1 MRVALLEGRVGVY
14 FSIDTLNARRRKNAA
29 FLSTFKT
36 LHKKMLSSKCALSFR
51 DVASPNATLESRVSP
66 SKRTRTVPR
75 SSFLAFS
82 SRFDDDDDDDDEVLR
97 RQSEKTVTLR
107 RRPRRRRRRPRRLRA
122 GMSSAMMMIHRPPLV
137 SANDALGI
145 WAVVLASAHFG
156 AWAEKK
162 PWGAA
167 LGGACL
173 IAALTTLI
181 LANLGNSRKSLRVVF
196 FFRFFSTTRSSFMEC
211 TRGLNRERGTRRSLA
226 SFGVLTGPM

>member
-1 MRVALLEGRVGVY
+1 
-14 FSIDTLNARRRKNAA
+14 
-29 FLSTFKT
+29 
-36 LHKKMLSSKCALSFR
+36 MLSSKCALSFR

-75 SSFLAFS
+75 SSFLAFP
-82 SRFDDDDDDDDEVLR
+82 SRFVDDCDDDDEVLR
-97 RQSEKTVTLR
+97 RQTVTLRR
-107 RRPRRRRRRPRRLRA
+107 RRPRRRRRRRRRLRA
-122 GMSSAMMMIHRPPLV
+122 GMSSAMMIQRPPLAV

-196 FFRFFSTTRSSFMEC
+196 FFRFFSTTRSSFIEC
-211 TRGLNRERGTRRSLA
+211 TRGLNRERGARRSLA

>member
-1 MRVALLEGRVGVY
+1 
-14 FSIDTLNARRRKNAA
+14 
-29 FLSTFKT
+29 
-36 LHKKMLSSKCALSFR
+36 MLSKCALSFR
-51 DVASPNATLESRVSP
+51 DVVSPNATLESRVSP
-66 SKRTRTVPR
+66 SKRTRTLPR
-75 SSFLAFS
+75 FSFLAFS
-82 SRFDDDDDDDDEVLR
+82 SRFDDDDDDEVLR

-107 RRPRRRRRRPRRLRA
+107 RRRRRRRRLRA
-122 GMSSAMMMIHRPPLV
+122 GMSSAMMIHRPPLV

-181 LANLGNSRKSLRVVF
+181 LANLGTRNASRRLLLPF
-196 FFRFFSTTRSSFMEC
+196 F
-211 TRGLNRERGTRRSLA
+211 
-226 SFGVLTGPM
+226 

>member
-1 MRVALLEGRVGVY
+1 M
-14 FSIDTLNARRRKNAA
+14 
-29 FLSTFKT
+29 LS
-36 LHKKMLSSKCALSFR
+36 SSKCALSFR
-51 DVASPNATLESRVSP
+51 DVVKSPNATLESRVSP

-75 SSFLAFS
+75 SSFLAFP
-82 SRFDDDDDDDDEVLR
+82 SRFVDDDDDDDEVLR
-97 RQSEKTVTLR
+97 RQTVTLRRR
-107 RRPRRRRRRPRRLRA
+107 RRPRRRRRRRRLRA
-122 GMSSAMMMIHRPPLV
+122 GMSSAMMMIQRPPLVV

-181 LANLGNSRKSLRVVF
+181 LANLGTRNASRRLLLPF
-196 FFRFFSTTRSSFMEC
+196 F
-211 TRGLNRERGTRRSLA
+211 
-226 SFGVLTGPM
+226 

>member
-1 MRVALLEGRVGVY
+1 MK
-14 FSIDTLNARRRKNAA
+14 KNAA

-36 LHKKMLSSKCALSFR
+36 PVKKMLSKCALSFR
-51 DVASPNATLESRVSP
+51 DVVSPNATLESRISP
-66 SKRTRTVPR
+66 SKRTRTHPR
-75 SSFLAFS
+75 HSFLAS
-82 SRFDDDDDDDDEVLR
+82 PSRFDDDDDEVLTGLP
-97 RQSEKTVTLR
+97 KTVTLRRR
-107 RRPRRRRRRPRRLRA
+107 RRPRRRRRLRA
-122 GMSSAMMMIHRPPLV
+122 MSSAMMIQRPPLVV

-181 LANLGNSRKSLRVVF
+181 LANLGRVLEKRFASSSSSVF
-196 FFRFFSTTRSSFMEC
+196 LVPHVR
-211 TRGLNRERGTRRSLA
+211 
-226 SFGVLTGPM
+226 VL

>member
-1 MRVALLEGRVGVY
+1 
-14 FSIDTLNARRRKNAA
+14 
-29 FLSTFKT
+29 
-36 LHKKMLSSKCALSFR
+36 MLSSKCALSFR
-51 DVASPNATLESRVSP
+51 DVVSPNATLESRVSP

-82 SRFDDDDDDDDEVLR
+82 SRFDDDDDDEVLR

-107 RRPRRRRRRPRRLRA
+107 RRRRRRRRLRA
-122 GMSSAMMMIHRPPLV
+122 GMSSAMMIHRPPLV

-181 LANLGNSRKSLRVVF
+181 LANLGTRNASRRLLLPF
-196 FFRFFSTTRSSFMEC
+196 F
-211 TRGLNRERGTRRSLA
+211 
-226 SFGVLTGPM
+226 

>member
-1 MRVALLEGRVGVY
+1 
-14 FSIDTLNARRRKNAA
+14 
-29 FLSTFKT
+29 
-36 LHKKMLSSKCALSFR
+36 MLSKCALSFR
-51 DVASPNATLESRVSP
+51 DVVSPNATLESRVSP
-66 SKRTRTVPR
+66 SKRTRTLPR
-75 SSFLAFS
+75 SSFLAFP
-82 SRFDDDDDDDDEVLR
+82 SRFDDDDDEVLR
-97 RQSEKTVTLR
+97 RQTVLPKTVTLRRR
-107 RRPRRRRRRPRRLRA
+107 RRPRRRRRLRA
-122 GMSSAMMMIHRPPLV
+122 GMSAMIRPPLV

-181 LANLGNSRKSLRVVF
+181 LANLGTRETLRVVF
-196 FFRFFSTTRSSFMEC
+196 FFRFFSTTRSSFIEC
-211 TRGLNRERGTRRSLA
+211 TRGLNRERGARRSLA

>member
-1 MRVALLEGRVGVY
+1 
-14 FSIDTLNARRRKNAA
+14 
-29 FLSTFKT
+29 
-36 LHKKMLSSKCALSFR
+36 MLSSKCALSFR
-51 DVASPNATLESRVSP
+51 DVVSPNATLESRVSP
-66 SKRTRTVPR
+66 SKRTRTLPR
-75 SSFLAFS
+75 FSFLAFS
-82 SRFDDDDDDDDEVLR
+82 SRFDDDDDDEVLR

-107 RRPRRRRRRPRRLRA
+107 RRRRRRRRLRA
-122 GMSSAMMMIHRPPLV
+122 GMSSAMMIQRPPLVV

-181 LANLGNSRKSLRVVF
+181 LANLGTRNASRLLLLPF
-196 FFRFFSTTRSSFMEC
+196 F
-211 TRGLNRERGTRRSLA
+211 
-226 SFGVLTGPM
+226 

>member
-1 MRVALLEGRVGVY
+1 
-14 FSIDTLNARRRKNAA
+14 
-29 FLSTFKT
+29 
-36 LHKKMLSSKCALSFR
+36 MLSSKCALSFR
-51 DVASPNATLESRVSP
+51 DVVSPNATLESRVSP

-75 SSFLAFS
+75 SSFLAFP
-82 SRFDDDDDDDDEVLR
+82 SRFVDDDDDDDEVLR
-97 RQSEKTVTLR
+97 RQTVTLRRR
-107 RRPRRRRRRPRRLRA
+107 RRPRRRRRRRLRA
-122 GMSSAMMMIHRPPLV
+122 GMSSAMMIQRPPLVV

-181 LANLGNSRKSLRVVF
+181 LANLGTRNASRRLLLPF
-196 FFRFFSTTRSSFMEC
+196 F
-211 TRGLNRERGTRRSLA
+211 
-226 SFGVLTGPM
+226 

>member
-1 MRVALLEGRVGVY
+1 M
-14 FSIDTLNARRRKNAA
+14 
-29 FLSTFKT
+29 LS
-36 LHKKMLSSKCALSFR
+36 SSKCALSFR
-51 DVASPNATLESRVSP
+51 DVVKSPNATLESRVSP

-82 SRFDDDDDDDDEVLR
+82 SRFDDDDDEVLTGLP
-97 RQSEKTVTLR
+97 KTVTLR
-107 RRPRRRRRRPRRLRA
+107 RRPRRPRRLRA
-122 GMSSAMMMIHRPPLV
+122 GMSSAMMTIHRPPLV

-181 LANLGNSRKSLRVVF
+181 LANLGTRNASRRLLLPF
-196 FFRFFSTTRSSFMEC
+196 F
-211 TRGLNRERGTRRSLA
+211 
-226 SFGVLTGPM
+226 